1 MFPSLQGTFKS
12 MKKNTWLILFLL
24 SLVVNI
30 AGAFIPGYWA
40 QTISKPLLMPV
51 LALYF
56 VSELKGY
63 QNELKK
69 WILLALFFSWGGDVL
84 LMFQEKQSVFFLL
97 GLSSFL
103 LAHIFY
109 IVFFH
114 KVRLQESIKGNPWLL
129 IIVVIYYAA
138 LISWLSPYLGDMKMP
153 VRIYGIVISFMLMLA
168 MHMLFLRNKA
178 AGYWMMAGALLF
190 VVSDSVLAINKF
202 YQAFELAGVVIMLT
216 YGLAQLFIIKG
227 AVKYIRGDH

>member
-1 MFPSLQGTFKS
+1 
-12 MKKNTWLILFLL
+12 MKKNTWLIIFLV
-24 SLVVNI
+24 SLAVNI
-30 AGAFIPGYWA
+30 AGAVIPHYWA

-63 QNELKK
+63 QNDFKK

-84 LMFQEKQSVFFLL
+84 LMFQEKQSIFFLL

-114 KVRLQESIKGNPWLL
+114 KLRLQERIKGNPWLL
-129 IIVVIYYAA
+129 LVVVIYYAV

-168 MHMLFLRNKA
+168 MHMLFLRNKTT
-178 AGYWMMAGALLF
+178 GYWMMAGALYLL
-190 VVSDSVLAINKF
+190 S
-202 YQAFELAGVVIMLT
+202 Q
-216 YGLAQLFIIKG
+216 
-227 AVKYIRGDH
+227 IRYWP

>member
-1 MFPSLQGTFKS
+1 
-12 MKKNTWLILFLL
+12 MKNGISILIYLL
-24 SLVVNI
+24 LLAVNI
-30 AGAFIPGYWA
+30 AGAVIPHYWA

-51 LALYF
+51 LAICF

-63 QNELKK
+63 QSDFKK
-69 WILLALFFSWGGDVL
+69 WILLALLFSWGGDVL
-84 LMFQEKQSVFFLL
+84 LMFQEKQSIFFLL

-114 KVRLQESIKGNPWLL
+114 KVRLQEAIKGNPWLL
-129 IIVVIYYAA
+129 IIVVIYYVA
-138 LISWLSPYLGDMKMP
+138 LITWLSPYLGDMKLP

-168 MHMLFLRNKA
+168 MHMFFLRNKA
-178 AGYWMMAGALLF
+178 AGKWMLAGALLF

-202 YQAFELAGVVIMLT
+202 YQTFEMAGAIIMLT
-216 YGLAQLFIIKG
+216 YGLAQLYIVQGAIKYLHG
-227 AVKYIRGDH
+227 NQ